1 MVDYWHGG
9 RRAIVVGDYVR
20 SPHDRRREWSALER
34 QIEAHYRRVGYDA
47 DRDPKRVYFTTDRE
61 LARGWAMNDMLQ
73 LEGGGALYRVRP
85 VPPSSLES
93 DRDYAGVGFS
103 ARRALVLEVA
113 EDPVQMTEEAATR
126 AVCAQYSLWTDDS
139 RMYDD
144 DGYMLPPP
152 EHRAQGA
159 TPDLYRHLGRW
170 FSVLPGHTM
179 VLRDGRVYMAPRSSV
194 G

>member
-9 RRAIVVGDYVR
+9 RRGIVVGDYVR
-20 SPHDRRREWSALER
+20 SPHERRREWSALER

-47 DRDPKRVYFTTDRE
+47 DRDPRRVYFTTDRE

-73 LEGGGALYRVRP
+73 LEGGGALYQVRP

-113 EDPVQMTEEAATR
+113 EDPVQMTEEEATR

-144 DGYMLPPP
+144 EGYMLPPP

-170 FSVLPGHTM
+170 FHVLPGHTM
-179 VLRDGRVYMAPRSSV
+179 ALRDGRVFMAPRSSV